1 MQKKIYLDPVIVGV
15 GDNDVILG
23 INSYTGG
30 LRKLKKVNKTT
41 LSEYRMRTWIGIR
54 YVATN
59 SPILGSANLHKIYL
73 QDCA

>member
-30 LRKLKKVNKTT
+30 LRKLKKITKTT
-41 LSEYRMRTWIGIR
+41 LSEYSMLTWIGISVTR
-54 YVATN
+54 KN
-59 SPILGSANLHKIYL
+59 CQMSMKLDQK
-73 QDCA
+73 